1 MTPVAGM
8 DLQSEPYRP
17 LPRYRHVAVTVQG
30 SYYVWGGLDDN
41 VHPIPATALEIFDG
55 VWRRQ
60 PTTGATPRAVIYSAA
75 AVIGNNIF
83 HYGGADDDGERSNAI
98 HNVEVGEWVWREAY
112 VNNPGEAPEPARG
125 MGMVAYRDQLI
136 VVAGYTGDGQ
146 YTSDLRVF
154 NTGNG
159 ECTFVTVHAPT
170 GYCMHSVLEDCVT
183 SHSAQLVRLHTMH
196 AHASMSVK

>member
-1 MTPVAGM
+1 M
-8 DLQSEPYRP
+8 DHQSEPYRP
-17 LPRYRHVAVTVQG
+17 LPRDSHVAVTVQG
-30 SYYVWGGLDDN
+30 TTYVWGGRDN
-41 VHPIPATALEIFDG
+41 YHDLIPATALEIFDG

-60 PTTGATPRAVIYSAA
+60 PTTGATPRAVADSAA

-83 HYGGADDDGERSNAI
+83 HYGGRVDDDKLSNAI

-112 VNNPGEAPEPARG
+112 VSNPGEAPEPADG

-136 VVAGYTGDGQ
+136 VVAGSTGDGQ

-159 ECTFVTVHAPT
+159 EYTLTYIMLTVNRIRH
-170 GYCMHSVLEDCVT
+170 
-183 SHSAQLVRLHTMH
+183 
-196 AHASMSVK
+196 